1 MAIHIRDPEADA
13 LVREVAR
20 RRGIGLTDA
29 IKEVFEEVLTRDRH
43 EERSKADALRARLKP
58 LLATVDAMPRSGST
72 IDKSFYDDL
81 SGEGDG

>member
-1 MAIHIRDPEADA
+1 MAIHIRDPQTDA

-29 IKEVFEEVLTRDRH
+29 IKEVFEEVLTRDQQADRA
-43 EERSKADALRARLKP
+43 KADALRARLKP
-58 LLATVDAMPRSGST
+58 LLAAVDAMPRSGSKV
-72 IDKSFYDDL
+72 DKSFFDDL